1 MNGLQYEMKTSGGS
15 IWLVA
20 SDRGLSGL
28 YWERQPHPIL
38 KGLLPEIPAQAILG
52 EAVRQIGDYLA
63 GARRDF
69 DLPLDIA
76 GTPFQESVWKA
87 LRDIPFGSTIS
98 YKELA
103 ARISNPKAVRAVGT
117 ANGRNPVCIIIP
129 CHRVIAADGT
139 LGGYSG
145 GLPNKRRLLAVESVH
160 IP

>member
-1 MNGLQYEMKTSGGS
+1 MNSHQYEMKSGAGS
-15 IWLVA
+15 IWLIA

-28 YWERQPHPIL
+28 YWERQAQPMAEGLRSDVPAHAIL
-38 KGLLPEIPAQAILG
+38 KD
-52 EAVRQIGDYLA
+52 AVRQIGEYLS
-63 GARRDF
+63 GARREF
-69 DLPLDIA
+69 DLPLDIC

-87 LRDIPFGSTIS
+87 LRGIPFGTTIS

-103 ARISNPKAVRAVGT
+103 ERIENPKAVRAVGS
-117 ANGRNPVCIIIP
+117 ANGRNPVCIVIP

-139 LGGYSG
+139 LGGYAG